1 MYTMYVFA
9 QKNSPDSL
17 SDINQNLS
25 YIDEDEDEVYFKREI
40 INIWM
45 FVWEGLLYLPI
56 RYSGQFRSI
65 SPLLSNMGEKALIAL
80 LQKDDQ
86 A

>member
-40 INIWM
+40 INI
-45 FVWEGLLYLPI
+45 
-56 RYSGQFRSI
+56 
-65 SPLLSNMGEKALIAL
+65 
-80 LQKDDQ
+80 
-86 A
+86 